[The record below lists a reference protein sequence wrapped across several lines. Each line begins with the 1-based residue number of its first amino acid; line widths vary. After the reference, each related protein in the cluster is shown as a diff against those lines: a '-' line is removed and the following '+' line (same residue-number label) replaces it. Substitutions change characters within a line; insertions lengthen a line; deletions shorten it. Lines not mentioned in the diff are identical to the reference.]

1 MITRTYKIHRC
12 RNCGYIMKILV
23 RIADLAIRVIV
34 TNKNTIISR
43 CWKCDSAAVYPKPQE
58 NK

>member
-1 MITRTYKIHRC
+1 
-12 RNCGYIMKILV
+12 MKILV